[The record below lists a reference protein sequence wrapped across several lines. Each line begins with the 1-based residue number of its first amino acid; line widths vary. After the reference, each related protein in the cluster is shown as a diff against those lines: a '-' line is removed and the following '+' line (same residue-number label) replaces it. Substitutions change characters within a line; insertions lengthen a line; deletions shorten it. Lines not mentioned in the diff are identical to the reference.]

1 MSLKAS
7 GKVSRRLIV
16 NLRNL
21 DTSSVR
27 FKQAMFFIG
36 NEIRN
41 IAIDNLTKSGAVA
54 SGGLRSSVRFDI
66 SQANGISV
74 LTVGAYGQ
82 PHARIV
88 EHGGPFTDKMRRAM
102 FAKFK
107 DEGRK
112 PKKGKGIIRAKHY
125 KARPYLGPAV
135 EEAQPFIEKILKDL
149 V

>member
-1 MSLKAS
+1 
-7 GKVSRRLIV
+7 
-16 NLRNL
+16 
-21 DTSSVR
+21 
-27 FKQAMFFIG
+27 MFFIG

-41 IAIDNLTKSGAVA
+41 RAIDNLTESGAID
-54 SGGLRSSVRFDI
+54 SGALRNSIRFDL
-66 SQANGISV
+66 SQAAGLSV
-74 LTVGAYGQ
+74 LSIGAFGQ

-112 PKKGKGIIRAKHY
+112 PKKSKGIIRAKHY
-125 KARPYLGPAV
+125 TARPYLGPAV
-135 EEAQPFIEKILKDL
+135 EDAQPLIERILKDL